1 MEIRA
6 DRPNVFIC
14 HMGLERSPAAAEGLK
29 DHEYLAGHIPGGT
42 AKIKTMTPEEIKEL
56 IPEDAKVR
64 IIYDHGSNDIEYHDL
79 EEAEEIL
86 RRADI
91 HWSRV
96 STVDLMCALY
106 TLGIRLEDYL

>member
-1 MEIRA
+1 MEIRS
-6 DRPNVFIC
+6 DVPNIFIC

-29 DHEYLAGHIPGGT
+29 HQKYLADHIPGGT
-42 AKIKTMTPEEIKEL
+42 AKIKTMTPEEIKAL

-64 IIYDHGSNDIEYHDL
+64 IIYDQGSKQIEYDDL
-79 EEAEEIL
+79 EKAEAIL
-86 RRADI
+86 EHAGI
-91 HWSRV
+91 HWKRV